1 MKRSKVKIDSG
12 VTFICV
18 VHTHTH
24 VMNVDIHIDIHTVPS
39 VCMYENLWSRMYIQK
54 TEQVGLATQNAIK
67 ICEEEE
73 YTICKI

>member
-1 MKRSKVKIDSG
+1 MYIY
-12 VTFICV
+12 
-18 VHTHTH
+18 
-24 VMNVDIHIDIHTVPS
+24 IHTVPS